1 MSATTPAPVAATK
14 DPAFSLICESCIFTG
29 SPNLGQNNVFNHQVR
44 IDCSLGPVTIGRD
57 NIFEDRTS
65 IDNKTGEPLI
75 IGDGNVFG
83 IGCLVEGSVGSRCS
97 IEPRGRVKAG
107 AKVGDRVVVGPM
119 CVAEGE
125 VENGTS
131 IYGID
136 GGQRTLVQSEAVLA
150 NADEQK
156 MVHLRHVEY
165 LRDVIPRY
173 NKTRVQ

>member
-1 MSATTPAPVAATK
+1 
-14 DPAFSLICESCIFTG
+14 
-29 SPNLGQNNVFNHQVR
+29 
-44 IDCSLGPVTIGRD
+44 
-57 NIFEDRTS
+57 
-65 IDNKTGEPLI
+65 
-75 IGDGNVFG
+75 
-83 IGCLVEGSVGSRCS
+83 
-97 IEPRGRVKAG
+97 
-107 AKVGDRVVVGPM
+107 M